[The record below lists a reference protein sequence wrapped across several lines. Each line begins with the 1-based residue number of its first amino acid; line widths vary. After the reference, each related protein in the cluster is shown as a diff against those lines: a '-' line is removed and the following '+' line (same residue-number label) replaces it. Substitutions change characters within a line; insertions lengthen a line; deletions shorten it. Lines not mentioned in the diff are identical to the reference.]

1 MRTIKVGVV
10 GLGYGQRVLIPA
22 FRSTGLCD
30 IVAVC
35 GGSLDRAKDVANRLK
50 VSKAYGDW
58 WDVVNDPEIEAV
70 VIATPPALQPSIVK
84 AAARA
89 RKPVFC
95 EKPLATNRTA
105 ASEVLAVVQHAAV
118 ANMIDFELSTI
129 QAWQRAKT
137 ILNSKMLG
145 RLRHAVVSWQFET
158 YTNRVGRDT
167 WKTRVEDGGG
177 VLNLFVSHTFHDLE
191 WLLGPIQRLSA
202 GLFHDE
208 NLSEAPKNETLVILC
223 AVLEDGTPVSV
234 TVSNNAFLGCG
245 HRLEIYGDQGSLVL
259 ENTQVSYVR
268 GFKLWV
274 GRRHEDRLL
283 EVAVPKEPAIPGDDR
298 IGPASRLAER
308 FLTWVERGIPSTPTL
323 EDGYRVQCLLEAVR
337 ESSRTRQWVEVADE
351 LVLRESHL

>member
-1 MRTIKVGVV
+1 MTIKVGVV

-22 FRSTGLCD
+22 FRATGRCD
-30 IVAVC
+30 IAAVC
-35 GGSLDRAKDVANRLK
+35 GGSLDRAKEVAHHLK
-50 VSKAYGDW
+50 VPKAYGDW
-58 WDVVNDPEIEAV
+58 WELVHDPEIEAV

-84 AAARA
+84 AAAEA

-95 EKPLATNRTA
+95 EKPLATSRA
-105 ASEVLAVVQHAAV
+105 AAADVLAVVQQAGI
-118 ANMIDFELSTI
+118 ANMIDFELSMI

-145 RLRHAVVSWQFET
+145 RVRHAVISWQFET

-177 VLNLFVSHTFHDLE
+177 VLNLFVSHTFHDVE
-191 WLLGPIQRLSA
+191 WLLGPVQRVSA

-208 NLSEAPKNETLVILC
+208 PLSEAPKNETTVILC
-223 AVLEDGTPVSV
+223 AVLENGTPVSV
-234 TVSNNAFLGCG
+234 TVSNNAFLGGG
-245 HRLEIYGDQGSLVL
+245 HRLEVYGDQGSLVL

-268 GFKLWV
+268 GFRLWL

-283 EVAVPKEPAIPGDDR
+283 EMAVPEEPAIPGDDR

-308 FLTWVERGIPSTPTL
+308 FLAWIERGIPSSPTM
-323 EDGYRVQCLLEAVR
+323 EDGYRVQCVLEAVR
-337 ESSRTRQWVEVADE
+337 ASARMRQWVEVTEEPA
-351 LVLRESHL
+351 LRESA